1 MGRFYFEIRHDKIEW
16 RQMKRDYL
24 YLFGN
29 RILIDGIN
37 LLIISSVLWGLYI
50 LSRVY
55 WREVWQGALV
65 IIFAILGI
73 AWSLIFLYRM
83 LIPFI
88 VRVLIPAVIKLLT
101 VMIFPFALLQL
112 ILDRISEYIIR
123 GDFLDNARR

>member
-1 MGRFYFEIRHDKIEW
+1 
-16 RQMKRDYL
+16 MKRDYL